1 MVTEKRTLETKNC
14 SIEFPGV
21 KALDNVNFSVSVG
34 EIRAVVGANGA
45 GKSTLMKVFAGANPS
60 YTGEVLLDGEV
71 KELRRPIDAKQLGIE
86 IVYQEVDDALYNT
99 LSVAENIVQSDMIMG
114 DIGFVVNWSKVYKE
128 GRKALDRLN
137 ISKDQINERELVSNL
152 TLAEKQ
158 MVLIAKA
165 IRSECSF
172 LILDEPTAA
181 LSDTETKILFD
192 MIRNLHENENI
203 SIIFITHRLNEI
215 LDVCNSYTVLRNGR
229 IVSTVPITK
238 DTTIDQ
244 IVEQMLGRT
253 LAENIDKQELPI
265 GEITLKVENL
275 SSEESR
281 LKDISLKVCKGEIVG
296 IAGLVGAGKSELCK
310 TLFGSH
316 KISSGE
322 VELNGKRIN
331 IKNPADAVKNNI
343 ALVPEE
349 RRKEGIL
356 VNEDVGFNLSLASLS
371 KFSRFSLVNRKKVKE
386 NAIRYIGDLN
396 IVTPS
401 HNQLVRFL
409 SGGNQQKVAV
419 GKWLSADCD
428 FYMFDEPTK
437 GVDVGAKRDIYGLIM
452 DIAKD
457 GHGVIYVSQENADLL
472 ALTDR
477 IYVMYDGAITA
488 ELKTSET
495 SEDEIM
501 RYSVGERQKNLNV

>member
-1 MVTEKRTLETKNC
+1 M
-14 SIEFPGV
+14 EFPGV
-21 KALDNVNFSVSVG
+21 KALDNVDFSVSVG

-45 GKSTLMKVFAGANPS
+45 GKSTLMKVFAGANPG

-71 KELRRPIDAKQLGIE
+71 KELRRPIDAKRLGIE

-99 LSVAENIVQSDMIMG
+99 LTVAENIVQSDMIMG
-114 DIGFVVNWSKVYKE
+114 EIGFAVNWSRVYKE

-181 LSDTETKILFD
+181 LSDTETRILFD
-192 MIRNLHENENI
+192 TVRNLHENENI
-203 SIIFITHRLNEI
+203 SIIFITHRLYEI
-215 LDVCNSYTVLRNGR
+215 LDICTSYTVMRNGR
-229 IVSTVPITK
+229 IVNTAPITNE
-238 DTTIDQ
+238 TTIDG

-253 LAENIDKQELPI
+253 LAENIEKQKIPI
-265 GEITLKVENL
+265 GEIALKVKNL

-281 LKDISLKVCKGEIVG
+281 LKDISINVRKGEIVG

-310 TLFGSH
+310 TLFGSY
-316 KISSGE
+316 KINSGK
-322 VELNGKRIN
+322 VKLNGKQVKIR
-331 IKNPADAVKNNI
+331 NPADAVKNSI

-356 VNEDVGFNLSLASLS
+356 VNESVSYNLSLASLS
-371 KFSRFSLVNRKKVKE
+371 KFSRFSLVNRKKVRE
-386 NAIRYIGDLN
+386 NAIKYIDDLN
-396 IVTPS
+396 IATPS
-401 HNQLVRFL
+401 HNQLVCFL

-428 FYMFDEPTK
+428 FYIFDEPTN
-437 GVDVGAKRDIYGLIM
+437 GVDVGAKRDIYHLIM

-477 IYVMYDGAITA
+477 IYVMYDGTITA

-495 SEDEIM
+495 TEDEIM
-501 RYSVGERQKNLNV
+501 RYSVGERQNNLNA